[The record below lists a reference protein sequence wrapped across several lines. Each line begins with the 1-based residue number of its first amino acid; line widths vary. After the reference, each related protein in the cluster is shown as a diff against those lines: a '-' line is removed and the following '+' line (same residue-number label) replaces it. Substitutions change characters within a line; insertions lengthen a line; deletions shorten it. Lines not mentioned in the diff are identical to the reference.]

1 MAGLC
6 RRTFKIL
13 DPWAHVLQSVE
24 VIFTTRIGSRVM
36 MRHFHGGVAEL
47 LGRLMTPPLLA
58 AFRLVVAIAIDLW
71 EPRLKVRQVDF
82 TGSPEEIRLGHA
94 GLLIHVDYRPR
105 GHLGDETVE
114 GRRTVRVGLVN
125 SQITVT

>member
-6 RRTFKIL
+6 RRTFKVL
-13 DPWAHVLQSVE
+13 DGWQHVLQSVE
-24 VIFTTRIGSRVM
+24 VLFSTRIGKRVM

-47 LGRLMTPPLLA
+47 LGRLMTPQLLS

-82 TGSPEEIRLGHA
+82 TGSSEEIRLGHA
-94 GLLIHVDYRPR
+94 GLVIHVDYRPR

-114 GRRTVRVGLVN
+114 SRRTIRVGLVN
-125 SQITVT
+125 SQLTVT

>member
-1 MAGLC
+1 MAGIC
-6 RRTFKIL
+6 RRTFQPL
-13 DPWAHVLQSVE
+13 DGWNHVLQSVE
-24 VIFTTRIGSRVM
+24 MLFTTRIGERVM

-47 LGRLMTPPLLA
+47 LGKLLTPPLLS

-82 TGSPEEIRLGHA
+82 IGSPEEIRLGHA
-94 GLLIHVDYRPR
+94 GVRIHVDYRPR

-114 GRRTVRVGLVN
+114 SRRTLLIAKTANGFVA
-125 SQITVT
+125 S